1 MLQVRCVYLQLDN
14 PVKMREQPAIL
25 PLSVEDLLPTLLR
38 FKNVKQK
45 PEKFRSLPP
54 ASLVILPTTGKHFD
68 WAG

>member
-1 MLQVRCVYLQLDN
+1 MLPVRCIYLQLDS

-25 PLSVEDLLPTLLR
+25 LLSVEDLLPTILR

-45 PEKFRSLPP
+45 ADKFRSLPP
-54 ASLVILPTTGKHFD
+54 ASLVVLLTTAKHFD

>member
-1 MLQVRCVYLQLDN
+1 MLPVRCIYFQLDS

-25 PLSVEDLLPTLLR
+25 LLSVEDLLPTILR

-45 PEKFRSLPP
+45 ADKFRSLPP
-54 ASLVILPTTGKHFD
+54 ASLVALPTTGKHFD

>member
-1 MLQVRCVYLQLDN
+1 MLQVRCIDLQLDS
-14 PVKMREQPAIL
+14 PVEMREQPAIL

>member
-1 MLQVRCVYLQLDN
+1 MLPVRCIYLQLDS

-25 PLSVEDLLPTLLR
+25 LLSVEDLLLTILR

-45 PEKFRSLPP
+45 ADKFRSLAPT
-54 ASLVILPTTGKHFD
+54 SLVVLDTTGKHFD